1 MSSKTARRN
10 RRESSQVGATIS
22 RLPGLPPPRGKQ
34 AGLSPLFQPPG
45 RAKLHKQRLSGRP
58 RTRPHEGRAGSP
70 RPFPAS
76 AAAAPPPRARSPAP
90 RPGRGRSRGLLALAA
105 HSPGSCGTPGAQPL
119 GNVQP
124 RTGPS
129 ARLPRCVAPFRP
141 TRTLQSL
148 SGAMAVPQPLL
159 SLRPSDSAL
168 AKSTQQ
174 KGSGQA
180 ALGAVSGAGVGRGR
194 SSSQRGVAAGPPATL
209 IAARCCRLSRSVC
222 SVAPFGGARLPPP
235 GAVSKAD
242 GVFFASC
249 AMAEGAAGTG
259 LRAERSGFRGHSLA
273 VGTTQPAAAGR
284 ARCRTGAFPRPT
296 ALPWP
301 RSFFSSSC
309 SRFPSKPC
317 EPPLRVCSRPPWWS
331 PASGL
336 TGAAPKGA
344 AARGGSPARRMAP

>member
-1 MSSKTARRN
+1 MSSKTARN
-10 RRESSQVGATIS
+10 
-22 RLPGLPPPRGKQ
+22 PPREQ
-34 AGLSPLFQPPG
+34 PG
-45 RAKLHKQRLSGRP
+45 RGYNFQVTRASPPQREAGR
-58 RTRPHEGRAGSP
+58 TQ
-70 RPFPAS
+70 PAV
-76 AAAAPPPRARSPAP
+76 PAP
-90 RPGRGRSRGLLALAA
+90 RASETPQTAPLGTTPDEATRRQGRLPTPLSSLSRRS
-105 HSPGSCGTPGAQPL
+105 SPTTGSCPGPTPRQRPKPRPARPRRPLARQLRDPRGTAGAAADRPL
-119 GNVQP
+119 G
-124 RTGPS
+124 S
-129 ARLPRCVAPFRP
+129 ARLPRCAAPFRP

-168 AKSTQQ
+168 AESTQQ